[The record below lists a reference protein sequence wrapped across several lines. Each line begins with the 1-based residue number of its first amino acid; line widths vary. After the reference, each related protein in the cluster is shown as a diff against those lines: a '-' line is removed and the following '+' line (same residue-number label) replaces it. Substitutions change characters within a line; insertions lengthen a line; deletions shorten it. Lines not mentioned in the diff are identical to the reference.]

1 MREKSG
7 DLGQGDL
14 PLMPAKIS
22 CAASAEEI
30 STASG
35 ESRTTAPGELDC
47 RVYAWDVPYFLCNAA
62 VCSPPLPPKTRM

>member
-14 PLMPAKIS
+14 PFMPAKIS

-35 ESRTTAPGELDC
+35 ESRTTGPGKLESS
-47 RVYAWDVPYFLCNAA
+47 VYGRRTVFF
-62 VCSPPLPPKTRM
+62 V